1 MSGLAIDADGV
12 SKHFEEV
19 TALDDARFDVERG
32 SVFGLLGP
40 NGAGKTTAVRVLNGI
55 IEPTSVERVTIL
67 GYDLVEDI
75 QEIRQRV
82 GVQTDSNLYERLSA
96 LDNCRLFGALYGLD
110 PDDSRARAMSL
121 LEQFDLAGRAKD
133 KVGNFSKGMRQKLS
147 IARALMGDPEL
158 IYLDEPTAGLDP
170 EASHDL
176 LHYIKEVSADSS
188 KTFFITSHRL
198 DEMEAIC
205 DTAAILV
212 EGRIIARGSP
222 AELIDKATESCRVRV
237 VLSGVSGNGNG
248 ASKNRLDATRL
259 AAEVNYIES
268 IEVVEDGLVVE
279 VASRSDIPELVRAL
293 AASGTDIYAVSEE
306 SLTLQDAY
314 LVLVR
319 GDGR

>member
-1 MSGLAIDADGV
+1 MSGLAIDAGGV

-96 LDNCRLFGALYGLD
+96 LDNCCLFGDLYGLD
-110 PDDSRARAMSL
+110 PGDSRARAMSL

-133 KVGNFSKGMRQKLS
+133 KVGDFSKGMRQKLS

-176 LHYIKEVSADSS
+176 LQYIKEVSADSS

-198 DEMEAIC
+198 EEMEAIC

-212 EGRIIARGSP
+212 EGRIIACGSP
-222 AELIDKATESCRVRV
+222 AELIDQATEACRVRV
-237 VLSGVSGNGNG
+237 VLSGVSGNGDG
-248 ASKNRLDATRL
+248 TSKNRLDTARL
-259 AAEVNYIES
+259 VAEVNYIEA
-268 IEVVEDGLVVE
+268 IEAIEGGLVVE
-279 VASRSDIPELVRAL
+279 VAARSDIPELVRVL
-293 AASGTDIYAVSEE
+293 VASGTDIYAVSEE

-314 LVLVR
+314 LALVR
-319 GDGR
+319 GDER